1 MSTWL
6 ASHPTALTELLGQ
19 ATRPLPTQLPHPP
32 SSTFCPLG
40 PLHPGSPISSHSLER
55 PTQVANPSPHHTPV
69 SVRAYPRTHT
79 HAQAR
84 RHGIPGEAGFGG
96 RVQGAL
102 PQASTHDQAP
112 QARGLAACPSL
123 GVAS

>member
-55 PTQVANPSPHHTPV
+55 PTQVASPSPHHTPV
-69 SVRAYPRTHT
+69 SVRAYARECAHTHT
-79 HAQAR
+79 HTQLIR
-84 RHGIPGEAGFGG
+84 TRTG
-96 RVQGAL
+96 
-102 PQASTHDQAP
+102 QASRDPGRSWFQR
-112 QARGLAACPSL
+112 QSARSIASSL
-123 GVAS
+123 HP